1 MNTFARLLLI
11 SSLLLPLAAC
21 NDSQAVSPLPE
32 PGSNAIPRDEGQ
44 NTPPVSPPVTK
55 GPEGNAQRGNSQSG
69 SSQPGSGNSGSGG
82 SGNAGSGNSGG
93 GNSGGGNPSAPV
105 PEPGMLFLVGAG
117 LAMVAHRRRKYQTD
131 ETEEE

>member
-44 NTPPVSPPVTK
+44 NTPPPSPPVTK
-55 GPEGNAQRGNSQSG
+55 GPEGNTQGGNSQ
-69 SSQPGSGNSGSGG
+69 PGNGNSGSG
-82 SGNAGSGNSGG
+82 SSGNSGG

-117 LAMVAHRRRKYQTD
+117 LAMVAHRRRKHRTD

>member
-44 NTPPVSPPVTK
+44 TTPPISPPVTK
-55 GPEGNAQRGNSQSG
+55 GPEGNTQGG
-69 SSQPGSGNSGSGG
+69 SSQPGNGNSGSGNSGNSGSGN
-82 SGNAGSGNSGG
+82 SGGGNSGG

-117 LAMVAHRRRKYQTD
+117 LAMVAHRRRKHRTD